1 MQKTKAKRTVG
12 AILCRRHIHKYV
24 EEQNREAS
32 VAERIFKSQQEA
44 TAQYGIK
51 EKVPF
56 WSFEKYSGVKHRDEF
71 QSAKGIQKI

>member
-12 AILCRRHIHKYV
+12 AILCCMHIHKYV
-24 EEQNREAS
+24 EEQNRETS
-32 VAERIFKSQQEA
+32 VVARIFKSQQEA
-44 TAQYGIK
+44 TAQCEIK